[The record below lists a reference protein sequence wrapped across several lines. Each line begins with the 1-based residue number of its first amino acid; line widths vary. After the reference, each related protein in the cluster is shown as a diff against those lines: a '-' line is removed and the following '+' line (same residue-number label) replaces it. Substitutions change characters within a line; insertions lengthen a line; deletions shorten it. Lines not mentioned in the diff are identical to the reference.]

1 MNVHKVSTTIGG
13 REFSIEI
20 GKLATQAD
28 GAAFVRYG
36 DTIVLVTAC
45 GAREAREGADFFPL
59 TCDHRDNFYAAGKIP
74 GGFFKREGKPGE
86 REVLYSRM
94 IDRPIR
100 PLFPEGYRNETQV
113 IAMVLSADQDNDPSI
128 LSITGASTAL
138 YTSPLPFTQPIAAI
152 RVGLIDGEYVI
163 NPTYPQLEESRLN
176 LLVAGTEDGVTM
188 VEAGATEISE
198 EEMVRALEVAHDAIR
213 EIIELQKELYDII
226 RPEKL
231 QYDPPPSDPEID
243 RKVEES
249 IRTEL
254 EDALNT
260 QKYDKLTSYAKIGN
274 AKTKVIES
282 LGADASEETVKLAKR
297 SFNALKERIF
307 RDQILH
313 DNTRPDRRAT
323 DEIRPIWIEE
333 GLLPRAHG
341 SAVFTRGETQALV
354 TTTLGTGDEAQR
366 LDRLEG
372 ESFKHFMLHYNFPPF
387 SVGEVRRMGF
397 TSRREVGH
405 GILAERSILPMM
417 PSEEDFPYT
426 VRVVSEILESNGSS
440 SMATVCGGSL
450 ALMSAG
456 VPIKRPVAGV
466 AMGLVSEG
474 DKYAI
479 LSDIAGAEDHYGDMD
494 FKVAG
499 TREGITALQM
509 DIKITN
515 VSFEIMA
522 KAMEQAKRGRMHIL
536 DKMEEA
542 IPAVREEMS
551 EFAPRIYTIEIP
563 TDKIR
568 DVIGP
573 GGKMIRSIVE
583 QTGVK
588 IDVNDDGRVNIAS
601 NDGPSAQKAIEI
613 VQNLTAVPEVGKT
626 YLGKV
631 VRIADFGAFV
641 EIFPGTD
648 GLLHISEIAEQ
659 RIREVRDELNEDDQI
674 MVKVIALDGNRIKL
688 SRKAVLREQRG
699 ESPEDDSGSERRDG
713 ERQGG
718 NDRGNDGGGNRMP
731 DGDRGDRGG
740 RGRPRRRR
748 PDNR

>member
-45 GAREAREGADFFPL
+45 GAREARAGADFFPL

-188 VEAGATEISE
+188 VEASATEISE

-226 RPEKL
+226 RPEKF
-231 QYDPPPSDPEID
+231 QHDPPPSDPEID

-260 QKYDKLTSYAKIGN
+260 KKYDKLTSYAKIDN
-274 AKTKVIES
+274 ARAKVIES
-282 LGADASEETVKLAKR
+282 LGEDTSEETVKLAKR
-297 SFNALKERIF
+297 SFNALKEKIF

-405 GILAERSILPMM
+405 GNLAERSILPMM
-417 PSEEDFPYT
+417 PGEEDFPYT

-699 ESPEDDSGSERRDG
+699 ESPDDDNGRERRGG

-718 NDRGNDGGGNRMP
+718 YDRGNDGGGNRLRE
-731 DGDRGDRGG
+731 GDRGDRGG